1 MQDYL
6 ARAARWEIDRTH
18 ADGFRLDAVKH
29 VRDDFFG
36 AEYGSDKN
44 SSTYGYLGQ
53 ISQQFKLTRGFSDT
67 NYRDTVFN
75 TELPR
80 DDAMFFG
87 EHLGGTPQQPYIDAG
102 MRLLDN
108 SLSGTLNGDLATGP
122 LTGLD
127 ADGGG
132 GISGG
137 SGVEVGYAQ
146 SADNGYA
153 EKRQLQYAFMLT
165 RAGPAGHLHR
175 RLPSGGR
182 AQGGSGSAFPGQRVL
197 QFPRPV
203 RRRPPAQL
211 CSTSTTSSR
220 AAARFPSGA
229 TRTSSPSSARTSART
244 PA

>member
-6 ARAARWEIDRTH
+6 ARAARWEIDRTK
-18 ADGFRLDAVKH
+18 ADGFRLEAVKH

-44 SSTYGYLGQ
+44 SSTYDYLGQ

-108 SLSGTLNGDLATGP
+108 ALSSTLNGDLSTGP
-122 LTGLD
+122 LNGLD

-132 GISGG
+132 ASPAAAGWKWATRRAPTTATRTSG
-137 SGVEVGYAQ
+137 SC
-146 SADNGYA
+146 S
-153 EKRQLQYAFMLT
+153 T
-165 RAGPAGHLHR
+165 RSCSHARRVDRDLHR
-175 RLPSGGR
+175 RLP
-182 AQGGSGSAFPGQRVL
+182 
-197 QFPRPV
+197 
-203 RRRPPAQL
+203 
-211 CSTSTTSSR
+211 
-220 AAARFPSGA
+220 PSGNVGQF
-229 TRTSSPSSARTSART
+229 
-244 PA
+244 